1 MAIQLDY
8 QKQTAFEIQKKEG
21 QKTLKQNIKTRGL
34 ILGTAFMMAVTSS
47 GPVFAAKSPA
57 KAPKVSTEAQ
67 KDDKKAAKTAETP
80 KTENSKDEKNELIR
94 FGKITKVEKDKL
106 TLEEVLVIPENE
118 NNAEQKADSKAD
130 GKKAVKK
137 STAAKEA
144 AGDSKETA
152 DFESATMKWKASGK
166 TLEIVLDKET
176 SFFKEVEADKTTD
189 KKSDDKK
196 AADKTTTKKA
206 ADKTT
211 DEKTEIKPEEI
222 KAADIK
228 EGMLVKIVL
237 KEKNSTTASEI
248 LVLSGIKEKPAD
260 NKNESTDTGE
270 DWFVINSIKLY
281 ETKDIQ
287 YNFEKKD
294 HKHF

>member
-8 QKQTAFEIQKKEG
+8 QKQIAFEIKKKEG
-21 QKTLKQNIKTRGL
+21 QKTMKSNINTRGL
-34 ILGTAFMMAVTSS
+34 ILGTAFMLAVTSS
-47 GPVFAAKSPA
+47 GSVFAAESPA
-57 KAPKVSTEAQ
+57 KTPKVSTEAQ
-67 KDDKKAAKTAETP
+67 KDDKKADTKAAKTAETP

-196 AADKTTTKKA
+196 PADKTTTKKA

-260 NKNESTDTGE
+260 NKNESTDTSKKE
-270 DWFVINSIKLY
+270 D
-281 ETKDIQ
+281 
-287 YNFEKKD
+287 KK
-294 HKHF
+294 KS

>member
-21 QKTLKQNIKTRGL
+21 QKTMKQNIKTRGL

-196 AADKTTTKKA
+196 P

-260 NKNESTDTGE
+260 NKNESTDTSKKE
-270 DWFVINSIKLY
+270 D
-281 ETKDIQ
+281 
-287 YNFEKKD
+287 KK
-294 HKHF
+294 KS

>member
-21 QKTLKQNIKTRGL
+21 QKTMKQNIKTRGL

-57 KAPKVSTEAQ
+57 KTPKVSTEAQ
-67 KDDKKAAKTAETP
+67 KDDKKADTKAAKTAETP

-196 AADKTTTKKA
+196 PADKTTTKKA

-211 DEKTEIKPEEI
+211 DKKTEIKPEEI

-260 NKNESTDTGE
+260 NKNESTDTSKKE
-270 DWFVINSIKLY
+270 D
-281 ETKDIQ
+281 
-287 YNFEKKD
+287 KK
-294 HKHF
+294 KS

>member
-1 MAIQLDY
+1 M
-8 QKQTAFEIQKKEG
+8 
-21 QKTLKQNIKTRGL
+21 KQNIKTRGL

-57 KAPKVSTEAQ
+57 KTPKVSTEAQ
-67 KDDKKAAKTAETP
+67 KKKKKAVKKSTAAKEAAGD
-80 KTENSKDEKNELIR
+80 SKE
-94 FGKITKVEKDKL
+94 L

-196 AADKTTTKKA
+196 PADKTTTKKA

-260 NKNESTDTGE
+260 NKNESTDTSKKE
-270 DWFVINSIKLY
+270 D
-281 ETKDIQ
+281 
-287 YNFEKKD
+287 KK
-294 HKHF
+294 KS